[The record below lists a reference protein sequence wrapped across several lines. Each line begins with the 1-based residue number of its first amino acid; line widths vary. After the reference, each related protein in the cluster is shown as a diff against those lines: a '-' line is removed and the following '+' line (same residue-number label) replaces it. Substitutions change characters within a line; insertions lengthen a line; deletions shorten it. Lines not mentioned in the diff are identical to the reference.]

1 MLPLIPAGLMVDQIL
16 PNLND
21 IAIVTSPRQISASCP
36 DCGVTSERLHS
47 RYRRL
52 LSDLPWQGRP
62 VTLHVHAR
70 RFRCLNPACSRQTFA
85 ERLSGTA
92 PAAAR
97 RTERLGDLQGHLGLA
112 LGGEAGMRLAER
124 LAMPTSADTLLRLIC
139 KAGSVAEPPPT
150 PRVLAVDD
158 WAWRRGRRYGT
169 VLVDLERNAVVDLLP
184 DRQADTLAE
193 WLRRHPGI
201 EIVARDRA
209 GAYAD
214 GVRQGAPDAV
224 QVTDRWHLLRN
235 LGDAVRSVVDRQHA
249 AVRRAAKQAS
259 GQKAT
264 LPMTAPIIEP
274 DSRKSNAAAKRSQAS
289 HARRHALYA
298 DAARLH
304 TAGASISR
312 IAAQLGADRKTVR
325 RWLRAGG
332 PPLWRKPPRASVLA
346 PYRDR
351 LERRWAEGC
360 RNAALLWRE
369 LVDLGFSGRP
379 GTVRSWAGQRR
390 RREPQTA
397 GGRAGT
403 RAADE
408 QSPSSRQVA
417 RMLMADPDA
426 LPEPEQAFV
435 SCLLAQVP
443 GLADGIAVAK
453 RLNTLLRHESKEN
466 LGGVLD
472 AAVGTP
478 LEEFAVSLRRDLA
491 AVQAALDLPWTT
503 SPAEGQINRLKM
515 LKRTMYG
522 RAGFPL
528 LRARVLHAA

>member
-1 MLPLIPAGLMVDQIL
+1 MV
-16 PNLND
+16 
-21 IAIVTSPRQISASCP
+21 
-36 DCGVTSERLHS
+36 SERLHS

-70 RFRCLNPACSRQTFA
+70 RFRCLNLTCSRQTFA

-112 LGGEAGMRLAER
+112 LGGEAGKRLAER
-124 LAMPTSADTLLRLIC
+124 LAMPISADTLLRMTRT
-139 KAGSVAEPPPT
+139 AGTGNEPPPT

-158 WAWRRGRRYGT
+158 WAWRRGRCFGT
-169 VLVDLERNAVVDLLP
+169 VLVDLERNTVVDLLP
-184 DRQADTLAE
+184 DRQAETLAD
-193 WLRRHPGI
+193 WLRQHPGV

-235 LGDAVRSVVDRQHA
+235 LGDAVRAAVERQHA
-249 AVRRAAKQAS
+249 TIRRAAKQVGELGPMPAVAAS
-259 GQKAT
+259 APNSPK
-264 LPMTAPIIEP
+264 PTAAV
-274 DSRKSNAAAKRSQAS
+274 RRS
-289 HARRHALYA
+289 HASLARRQARYEEI
-298 DAARLH
+298 ARLH
-304 TAGASISR
+304 AAGASISR
-312 IAAQLGADRKTVR
+312 IAAQLGADRKTIRV
-325 RWLRAGG
+325 WLQAGG
-332 PPLWRKPPRASVLA
+332 PSLWRKPPRAGVLA
-346 PYRDR
+346 PHLGR
-351 LERRWAEGC
+351 LEQRWAEGC

-369 LVDLGFSGRP
+369 LVGLGFAGRY

-390 RREPQTA
+390 K
-397 GGRAGT
+397 
-403 RAADE
+403 ADPE
-408 QSPSSRQVA
+408 VTTGVASGQPPSSRRLA
-417 RMLMADPDA
+417 RMLMTDTDT
-426 LPEPEQAFV
+426 LPEAEQAFI
-435 SCLLAQVP
+435 SALLAQAP
-443 GLADGIAVAK
+443 ELANGIAIAK
-453 RLNTLLRHESKEN
+453 RLNLLLRRKSQES
-466 LGGVLD
+466 LAAVLAD
-472 AAVGTP
+472 AAGTP
-478 LEEFAVSLRRDLA
+478 LAEFAASLRHDFA

-522 RAGFPL
+522 RASFPL